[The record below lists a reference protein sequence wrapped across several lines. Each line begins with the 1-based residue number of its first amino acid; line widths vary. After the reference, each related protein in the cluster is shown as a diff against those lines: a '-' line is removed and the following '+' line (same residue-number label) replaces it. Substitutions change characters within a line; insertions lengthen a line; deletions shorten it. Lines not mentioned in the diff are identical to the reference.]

1 MVRLWVVNASPII
14 TLAKIGR
21 INLLP
26 RLCDEVIIPQG
37 VADEIQQ
44 GDYNDSA
51 LSWIR
56 TEGQVFLKPNLEID
70 PVVASWDLGSGE
82 SHVLS
87 WCICHPEYEAILD
100 DRAARKAANILRIPI
115 RGTLS
120 IIVLA
125 KQEGHVVSA
134 KVEFEKLIESG
145 FRIKVDVLLKVLE
158 LAGEQAKN

>member
-1 MVRLWVVNASPII
+1 MVRQWVVNASPII

-21 INLLP
+21 INLLSQ
-26 RLCDEVIIPQG
+26 LCNEMVIPQG

-51 LSWIR
+51 LAWICN
-56 TEGQVFLKPNLEID
+56 EGQPFVKPSIGID

-87 WCICHPEYEAILD
+87 WSIRHPGYEAILD
-100 DRAARKAANILRIPI
+100 DRAARKAANILQIPV

-125 KQEGHVVSA
+125 KQEGHVSSA
-134 KVEFEKLIESG
+134 RAEVEKLIESG
-145 FRIKVDVLLKVLE
+145 FRVGADVLLKVLK
-158 LAGEQAKN
+158 LAGE

>member
-1 MVRLWVVNASPII
+1 MARQWVVNASPII

-26 RLCDEVIIPQG
+26 QLCDEMVIPQG

-44 GDYNDSA
+44 GGYNDSA
-51 LSWIR
+51 LTWIR
-56 TEGQVFLKPNLEID
+56 TEGESFLKPSFGID

-87 WCICHPEYEAILD
+87 WCIRHPGYEAILD
-100 DRAARKAANILRIPI
+100 DRAARKAANILQIPV

-125 KQEGHVVSA
+125 KQEGRISSA
-134 KVEFEKLIESG
+134 RAEVEKLIESG
-145 FRIKVDVLLKVLE
+145 FRIGADVLLKVLE
-158 LAGEQAKN
+158 LVGE